1 MPPRTSHSGHAVLTL
16 LTFLLIGVAPV
27 AFGLLV
33 MTWQVNKQLDESS
46 MVALREA
53 RQGVDDVIDALHRA
67 SNKVLNLAEYDCDK
81 ALPALYS
88 EVVANPEL
96 RSLTLVRE
104 NRAYCSTLRGESDL
118 LVMPGDYFNHR
129 LRLEPGNDNTP
140 DSAILYYR
148 LQEYPYGV
156 LAVADGKILQRVL
169 QGTRTPDNVRLQFGP
184 TLIGASGEVQD
195 SAVLLDA
202 HTYLSQVS
210 PVYGYTLH
218 VTYPPGYAAAQL
230 FDNSLVIAPSLL
242 LVGIMTAAGSY
253 WAMYRRRRAIGRP
266 V

>member
-1 MPPRTSHSGHAVLTL
+1 MPPRISHSGHALLTL
-16 LTFLLIGVAPV
+16 LTLLLIGVAPV

-33 MTWQVNKQLDESS
+33 MTWQVNKQLDESARL
-46 MVALREA
+46 ALGEA

-67 SNKVLNLAEYDCDK
+67 SNKVINLAEYDCSK

-169 QGTRTPDNVRLQFGP
+169 QGTRAPDNVHLQFGP
-184 TLIGASGEVQD
+184 TLIGASGEVRD
-195 SAVLLDA
+195 SAVALDGQA
-202 HTYLSQVS
+202 HMSQVS
-210 PVYGYTLH
+210 PLYGYTLH
-218 VTYPPGYAAAQL
+218 ITYPPGHAARQL
-230 FDNSLVIAPSLL
+230 LDSSQVVAPSLL
-242 LVGIMTAAGSY
+242 LVGIMTAAASY
-253 WAMYRRRRAIGRP
+253 WAMHRRRRAVGRP

>member
-1 MPPRTSHSGHAVLTL
+1 MPLRTFHSGHALLTL
-16 LTFLLIGVAPV
+16 LTLLLIGVAPV

-33 MTWQVNKQLDESS
+33 MTWQVNKQLDESAT
-46 MVALREA
+46 VALREA
-53 RQGVDDVIDALHRA
+53 RQGVDDVIDSLHRA
-67 SNKVLNLAEYDCDK
+67 SNKVLNLAEYDCGK

-88 EVVANPEL
+88 EVVATPEL

-104 NRAYCSTLRGESDL
+104 NRAYCSTLRGESGL

-169 QGTRTPDNVRLQFGP
+169 QGIRAADNVHLQFGP

-195 SAVLLDA
+195 SAPLLDEHA
-202 HTYLSQVS
+202 YMSQVS
-210 PVYGYTLH
+210 PLYGYSVH
-218 VTYPPGYAAAQL
+218 IAYPPGHVARQL
-230 FDNSLVIAPSLL
+230 LDNSLAIAPSLL

-253 WAMYRRRRAIGRP
+253 WAMYRRRRAVGRP

>member
-1 MPPRTSHSGHAVLTL
+1 MPPRTSASGHALLTL
-16 LTFLLIGVAPV
+16 LSLLLIGLAPV

-33 MTWQVNKQLDESS
+33 LTWQVNNQLDESAR
-46 MVALREA
+46 VTLRET
-53 RQGVDDVIDALHRA
+53 RQGVDHLLDSLHGA
-67 SNKVLNLAEYDCDK
+67 SNKVLNLAEYACDK
-81 ALPALYS
+81 ALPALHS

-104 NRAYCSTLRGESDL
+104 NRAYCSTLRGESGL
-118 LVMPGDYFNHR
+118 LVDPGDYFNHR

-156 LAVADGKILQRVL
+156 LAVADARVVQRVL
-169 QGTRTPDNVRLQFGP
+169 QHMPEPDSVKLQFGP

-195 SAVLLDA
+195 SVTTLGADS
-202 HTYLSQVS
+202 YMSQVS
-210 PVYGYTLH
+210 PMYGYTIH
-218 VTYPPGYAAAQL
+218 ITYPPGHVASQL
-230 FDNSLVIAPSLL
+230 LDSSRGIAPSLL

-253 WAMYRRRRAIGRP
+253 WAMYRRRRGLRRP
-266 V
+266 A